1 VRILVTGGAGFL
13 GSALSNALVAD
24 QHEVIVLD
32 DLSAGD
38 PNRLDARVLFNRGTI
53 SNRPKVWSL
62 LQGVECVY
70 HLAARV
76 LVAESVLYPREYN
89 EVNVSGTL
97 ALLEALRDVG
107 VPRFIFTSSGAIY
120 GDQDKQPVNETAIP
134 RPRSP
139 YAVSKLSAEQYV
151 HTIGALWGMATFALR
166 IFNAYGPGQPMLPSH
181 SPVIPRFIHQAQG
194 HGSLIIFG
202 TGQQSRDFV
211 YVDDV
216 VNALKAALHAPLE
229 CPRTINIGSGT
240 ETSINALADQILSI
254 TKSSSNI
261 IHSPVQNEGVSRLCA
276 DISLAREFLDY
287 KPHYTL
293 TDGLKRTLKTDR
305 RFNTIS

>member
-1 VRILVTGGAGFL
+1 MRILVTGGAGFL

-24 QHEVIVLD
+24 KHEVIVLD

-38 PNRLDARVLFNRGTI
+38 PNRLDARVLFNRGSI

-70 HLAARV
+70 HMAARV

-107 VPRFIFTSSGAIY
+107 VPRFIFASSGAIY
-120 GDQDKQPVNETAIP
+120 GDQGKQPVDETAIP
-134 RPRSP
+134 KPRSP

-151 HTIGALWGMATFALR
+151 HTIGALWGMGTIALR
-166 IFNAYGPGQPMLPSH
+166 IFNAYGPGQPMLPAH

-194 HGSLIIFG
+194 QGSLVIFG
-202 TGQQSRDFV
+202 TGEQSRDFV

-216 VNALKAALHAPLE
+216 VSALKAALYAPTDKVD
-229 CPRTINIGSGT
+229 TINIGSGT
-240 ETSINALADQILSI
+240 ETSINALANHILSA
-254 TKSSSNI
+254 TNSTSNI
-261 IHSPVQNEGVSRLCA
+261 IHSPVQNGGVSRLCA
-276 DISLAREFLDY
+276 DISLARSLLGYGPQYSLE
-287 KPHYTL
+287 
-293 TDGLKRTLKTDR
+293 DGLKSTLKTDP
-305 RFNTIS
+305 RFNQI